1 MTYRTLLSVVYK
13 VRSSTFG
20 AKFSHISEVA
30 KIIHILWAVQ
40 TLPEGLADQKK
51 SDLTWRQRYLNF
63 SPKCKVL
70 KLGFNS
76 EGIGFE
82 TTI

>member
-13 VRSSTFG
+13 VRLSTFG

-40 TLPEGLADQKK
+40 TLPEGLADQK
-51 SDLTWRQRYLNF
+51 SDPTWRQRYLNF

-82 TTI
+82 KTI